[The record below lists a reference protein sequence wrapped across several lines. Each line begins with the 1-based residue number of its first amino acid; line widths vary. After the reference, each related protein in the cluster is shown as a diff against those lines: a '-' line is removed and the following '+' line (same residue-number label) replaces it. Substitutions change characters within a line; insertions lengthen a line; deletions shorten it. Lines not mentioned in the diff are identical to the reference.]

1 MDGGMSMGKPV
12 ALKEW
17 AVAVKALL
25 EGKQIIIMRKGG
37 IAEETRDFQLQSKA
51 FYLFPTYEH
60 QKKHLMKD
68 EYAGSLDETLAE
80 WRPGQATVPISCYA
94 EAVEDFEVY
103 DQEELDKLRDLH
115 IWTDRFAEERLK
127 WKRKNPLHVIA
138 LRVYALDEPQ
148 IIANLAGYAGCM
160 SWIELEE
167 PIAAKRDAESGARVL
182 KPVLDDEAFAR
193 RLAALKAALGR

>member
-1 MDGGMSMGKPV
+1 MSKPV

-60 QKKHLMKD
+60 QKKHLIKD
-68 EYAGSLDETLAE
+68 EYADSLDQTLQAWE
-80 WRPGQATVPISCYA
+80 PGQQTVPIACYA
-94 EAVEDFEVY
+94 EAVEDFEVF
-103 DQEELDKLRDLH
+103 DQAELDKLSGLH

-148 IIANLAGYAGCM
+148 SIANLADYAGCT

-167 PIAAKRDAESGARVL
+167 PLAAGSAAVGKPGGL
-182 KPVLDDEAFAR
+182 KPVLDDEGFES
-193 RLAALKAALGR
+193 RLAALKQALGR